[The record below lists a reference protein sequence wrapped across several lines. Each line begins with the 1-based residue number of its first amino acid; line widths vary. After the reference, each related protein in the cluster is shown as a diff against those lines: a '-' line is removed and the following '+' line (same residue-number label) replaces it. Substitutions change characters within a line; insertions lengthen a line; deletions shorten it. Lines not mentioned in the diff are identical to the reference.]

1 MSNPSEVP
9 TGREMA
15 ETELLKTLSLGVV
28 GDLGRLLKEQGLGRR
43 PVKIL
48 EALIFAMFFVTEAYL
63 TSRKGDLEAA
73 TPPLNRFHD
82 TMIEYIFQE
91 IFYKHSQAKDME
103 ELKARFHQV
112 QDTLNERYQEY
123 RQGFVEDFRRQDR
136 SFASTLTAFL
146 GHLFQTPLEDAAQTE
161 ALMAPMSEKLAY
173 FWRGCLMSLAQQ
185 PA

>member
-1 MSNPSEVP
+1 MSTSQDMP
-9 TGREMA
+9 TGREAA

-63 TSRKGDLEAA
+63 TSRNGDLEAA

-82 TMIEYIFQE
+82 AMIEYIFTE
-91 IFYKHSQAKDME
+91 IIYKHAKAEDQE
-103 ELKARFHQV
+103 ELKARFRQV
-112 QDTLNERYQEY
+112 QETLNDRYQEY
-123 RQGFVEDFRRQDR
+123 RQGFMDDFRRQDR
-136 SFASTLTAFL
+136 SFSSTVSAFL
-146 GHLFQTPLEDAAQTE
+146 GHLFQTPLEDAAQKE
-161 ALMAPMSEKLAY
+161 ALLAPMSEKLAY
-173 FWRGCLMSLAQQ
+173 FWRGCLMSLMQQ

>member
-1 MSNPSEVP
+1 MSTSADVP
-9 TGREMA
+9 TGRERA

-28 GDLGRLLKEQGLGRR
+28 GDLGRFLKEQGLGRR

-82 TMIEYIFQE
+82 AMIDYIFRE
-91 IFYKHSQAKDME
+91 IIYKHSQAPTQE

-112 QDTLNERYQEY
+112 QDTLNDRYQEY
-123 RQGFVEDFRRQDR
+123 RRGFLEDFQRQDK
-136 SFASTLTAFL
+136 SFASTITAFL
-146 GHLFQTPLEDAAQTE
+146 GHLFQTPLEDTAQTE
-161 ALMAPMSEKLAY
+161 ALLAPMSEKLAY
-173 FWRGCLMSLAQQ
+173 FWRGCLLSLAQR